1 MHETTRNIL
10 IADGGSTKVEWL
22 LTDTDGNTKASFISD
37 GFNVARISQKDAVS
51 YFSDVRKKMDPAVFI
66 NEIHYYGSGAAT
78 PEICSAVENAI
89 REVWNPEVAEVQ
101 SDMLAACRVT
111 EGTPGIVCILGT
123 GSNSAFFDG
132 KKIIRNIPPLGFILG
147 DEGGGTALGKRLLG
161 DIFKEIAP
169 KCVCDAFFNETGL
182 SKGDVIEKVYRSA
195 APNIFLASF
204 VPFIKKHLDNS
215 YVNSLVRQEFRRFIS
230 RNVAR
235 YENSH
240 SYPVSYIGSVAYHFR
255 DILREVTESEGF
267 KVGLIEQHPMSGLKI
282 YHSGYHVL

>member
-1 MHETTRNIL
+1 MHETTRHIL

-22 LTDTDGNTKASFISD
+22 LVDTEGKTKAAFITDGL
-37 GFNVARISQKDAVS
+37 NVARISRQDAVS
-51 YFSDVRKKMDPAVFI
+51 YFSAVKQKLDSSVRI

-78 PEICSAVENAI
+78 PEICSSVADAI

-101 SDMLAACRVT
+101 SDMLAACRVLN
-111 EGTPGIVCILGT
+111 GIPSIVCILGT

-132 KKIIRNIPPLGFILG
+132 KEIIRNIPPLGFILG

-161 DIFKEIAP
+161 DVFKEIAP

-182 SKGDVIEKVYRSA
+182 SKGDVIGNVYRSPV
-195 APNIFLASF
+195 PNRFLASF
-204 VPFIKKHLDNS
+204 VPFIKRHIDDTYIYS
-215 YVNSLVRQEFRRFIS
+215 MVRQEFRRFIS

-240 SYPVSYIGSVAYHFR
+240 SYPVSYIGSVAFHFR
-255 DILREVTESEGF
+255 NILREVTESEGF
-267 KVGLIEQHPMSGLKI
+267 KIGLIEQHPMPGLKI
-282 YHSGYHVL
+282 YHTGYHVI

>member
-1 MHETTRNIL
+1 
-10 IADGGSTKVEWL
+10 
-22 LTDTDGNTKASFISD
+22 
-37 GFNVARISQKDAVS
+37 
-51 YFSDVRKKMDPAVFI
+51 
-66 NEIHYYGSGAAT
+66 
-78 PEICSAVENAI
+78 
-89 REVWNPEVAEVQ
+89 
-101 SDMLAACRVT
+101 MLAACRVT

-123 GSNSAFFDG
+123 GSNSAYFDG
-132 KKIIRNIPPLGFILG
+132 KKMIRNIPPLGFILG

-215 YVNSLVRQEFRRFIS
+215 YINSLVRQEFRRFIS

-240 SYPVSYIGSVAYHFR
+240 SYPISYIGSVAYHFR